1 MIYDV
6 AVIGAG
12 IIGALTARELAR
24 YKLNA
29 VLIEK
34 CNDVAM
40 GTTKANSAIVH
51 AGFDAAPGS
60 NKAIF
65 NVKGAELMPSVT
77 AELGVPYSNNGSLV
91 VAFSE
96 DEMPE
101 LENLLKRGIENG
113 VKELRILSA
122 EELFEL
128 EPNISKQAVAALHAP
143 TAGIVCPYEFAIA
156 ATENAVS
163 NGIEFM
169 RNCEVQ
175 AVEKAEYCS
184 VLKTTQGDIKA
195 RVVVNA
201 AGVFADDIARM
212 FGDDGISIIAR
223 KGEYYLFD
231 KAKGHVVFHTVFQ
244 CPTPMGKGVLVT
256 PTVDGNLLIGPT
268 ALDIEDKND
277 TSTTYPGLMDVLN
290 KAHKSVPEI
299 INTRDVITAFS
310 GLRAHSKTHDFIIGF
325 SEKAPSLYNLAGI
338 ESPGLSAAPAIAV
351 HAAEEIVKKLGIS
364 DLNESFN
371 PVRERP
377 IRFRYLD
384 DEEMAELIKK
394 DPRYGHIICR
404 CETITEGE
412 IVEAIHAPAGAR
424 DIDGVKRRTRA
435 GMGRCQGGF
444 CSSKVL
450 EILSRELNIPYEEV
464 TKAGGESRI
473 LFGRTK

>member
-51 AGFDAAPGS
+51 AGFDAAPS

-96 DEMPE
+96 DEKPE

-163 NGIEFM
+163 NG
-169 RNCEVQ
+169 
-175 AVEKAEYCS
+175 
-184 VLKTTQGDIKA
+184 
-195 RVVVNA
+195 
-201 AGVFADDIARM
+201 
-212 FGDDGISIIAR
+212 
-223 KGEYYLFD
+223 
-231 KAKGHVVFHTVFQ
+231 
-244 CPTPMGKGVLVT
+244 
-256 PTVDGNLLIGPT
+256 
-268 ALDIEDKND
+268 
-277 TSTTYPGLMDVLN
+277 
-290 KAHKSVPEI
+290 
-299 INTRDVITAFS
+299 
-310 GLRAHSKTHDFIIGF
+310 
-325 SEKAPSLYNLAGI
+325 
-338 ESPGLSAAPAIAV
+338 
-351 HAAEEIVKKLGIS
+351 
-364 DLNESFN
+364 
-371 PVRERP
+371 
-377 IRFRYLD
+377 
-384 DEEMAELIKK
+384 
-394 DPRYGHIICR
+394 
-404 CETITEGE
+404 TIY
-412 IVEAIHAPAGAR
+412 A
-424 DIDGVKRRTRA
+424 
-435 GMGRCQGGF
+435 
-444 CSSKVL
+444 
-450 EILSRELNIPYEEV
+450 
-464 TKAGGESRI
+464 
-473 LFGRTK
+473 